1 LTYLDCQKCSLW
13 GSLPSE
19 LGKLKNLQRLW
30 GKLWPLKLLWILFF
44 ILLLVRK
51 IHMIF
56 LYCASTY
63 SMWHTKNLFYQWT
76 FSIVLCRYLN
86 TNTFTGPIP
95 QEWQDLTSLYILYDN
110 PLFPLKTSL
119 KTPQHFFPLVNSSF
133 VNGVD
138 EFLAFQHPTQ

>member
-1 LTYLDCQKCSLW
+1 MTSLRELAIWGSDYKSALPPELGNLGNLTYLDCQNCSLW

-19 LGKLKNLQRLW
+19 LGKLKNLQRL
-30 GKLWPLKLLWILFF
+30 
-44 ILLLVRK
+44 
-51 IHMIF
+51 
-56 LYCASTY
+56 
-63 SMWHTKNLFYQWT
+63 
-76 FSIVLCRYLN
+76 YLN

-110 PLFPLKTSL
+110 PLFPLKTYL

-138 EFLAFQHPTQ
+138 EFLAFQHSTQ